1 MTNDSEHQVSMTPEL
16 VKTLAAIAGVTLSDE
31 RARALAPQAQQHF
44 ALLRA
49 IDALDAG
56 TAEPQP
62 EYHPDQRS
70 AK

>member
-1 MTNDSEHQVSMTPEL
+1 
-16 VKTLAAIAGVTLSDE
+16 
-31 RARALAPQAQQHF
+31 
-44 ALLRA
+44 LRA

-62 EYHPDQRS
+62 EYRPDQRS